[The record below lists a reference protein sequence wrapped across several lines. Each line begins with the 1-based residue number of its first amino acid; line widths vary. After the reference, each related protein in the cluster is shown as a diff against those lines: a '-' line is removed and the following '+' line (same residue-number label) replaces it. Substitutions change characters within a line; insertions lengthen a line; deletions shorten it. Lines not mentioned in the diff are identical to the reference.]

1 MRVLMLNYEYPP
13 LGGGAANA
21 TEKILRVFAE
31 ESDIEVDLVTSSMG
45 ASSVHSVTPRQRIHY
60 LDIGKAGSVHYQTNR
75 DLLSYSWRAYRYAR
89 RLLRTQ
95 DFDVCHAFFGIPCG
109 VLAWRLGL
117 PYIVSLRGSDV
128 PFYNERFRVPDTLVF
143 QRLSRHVWS
152 RSGAVI
158 ANSIGLRDLA
168 RASAPNQDIGVIPN
182 GVDTA
187 RFSPGPSVEGPL
199 RVLIVARLITRKGI
213 PSLIEAVKHLEE
225 EDIQLTIAGDGNQRE
240 ALGALVQQLGL
251 EDRVTF
257 LGVVAHEEL
266 PAIYQAH
273 HIFVLPSLNEGMS
286 NTVLEAMASGLPILM
301 TDTGGAR
308 ETVEPGRNGYLLE
321 FGSMDSIVDGL
332 RQYLERPERIQVHGA
347 RSREMAENMSWQAVA
362 TAYRG
367 CYEQVTAEC

>member
-21 TEKILRVFAE
+21 TEKLLQVFGE
-31 ESDIEVDLVTSSMG
+31 ETDIEVDLITSSTG
-45 ASSVHSVTPRQRIHY
+45 AASVLSLTPQLRVHF
-60 LDIGKAGSVHYQTNR
+60 LDIGKSGSVHYQSSR
-75 DLLSYSWRAYRYAR
+75 DLLTYSWRAYRYAR
-89 RLLRTQ
+89 HLLRTQ

-143 QRLSRHVWS
+143 QRLSRHIWA
-152 RSGAVI
+152 RAGAVV
-158 ANSIGLRDLA
+158 ANSVGLRDLA
-168 RASAPNQDIGVIPN
+168 RASAPKQNIGVIPN

-187 RFSPGPSVEGPL
+187 RFYPGPPAEGPL
-199 RVLIVARLITRKGI
+199 RILIVARLISRKGI
-213 PSLIEAVKHLEE
+213 PWLIEAVKYLEE
-225 EDIQLTIAGDGNQRE
+225 EGVELTIAGDGNQRE
-240 ALGALVQQLGL
+240 ALDALVQELGL

-257 LGVVAHEEL
+257 LGVVGHEDL
-266 PAIYQAH
+266 PAIYREH

-321 FGSMDSIVDGL
+321 FGSVGSIVDGL
-332 RQYLERPERIQVHGA
+332 RQYLDLPERIGVHGA
-347 RSREMAENMSWQAVA
+347 RSREMAVNMSWKAVA
-362 TAYRG
+362 TAYRI
-367 CYEQVTAEC
+367 CYDQVTSEC